1 MSEESAAFEAFLL
14 GLRVFYH
21 TYDIEAPAADFEKP
35 WEMLR
40 EVYEGRLTLT
50 GTAELAARYPAMAD
64 FLFDRVNRMV
74 ASDRENAGRILRG
87 MGESLGTGGTGA

>member
-1 MSEESAAFEAFLL
+1 MTEESAAFEAFLL

-21 TYDIEAPAADFEKP
+21 TYGIEEPATDFDKP

-40 EVYEGRLTLT
+40 EVSEGRLTLT

-64 FLFDRVNRMV
+64 FLFERVNSMV
-74 ASDRENAGRILRG
+74 ASDRENARRILKG
-87 MGESLGTGGTGA
+87 LGESLGTGGIGA